1 VIVSSLDKMIEIQ
14 VRTSLQHL
22 WAELSEKL
30 SDIVDPAIKYGAG
43 NEAMRS
49 LLADTS
55 TMVVSIE
62 SLETTLAKAK
72 TKISLEGNA
81 TDAFKQLVVE
91 TEEKKSALRQRA
103 FMVLRSGI
111 EMVEGWLGET
121 DDLSD

>member
-1 VIVSSLDKMIEIQ
+1 MIEIQ